1 MSPEH
6 EKIIHDWIEAAKPLT
21 KLAEAM
27 SCSIKDM
34 LKGRRWTLKN

>member
-6 EKIIHDWIEAAKPLT
+6 EKIIHDWIEAAKPRT

-27 SCSIKDM
+27 SSYIKNR
-34 LKGRRWTLKN
+34 LKENDGR